1 MRTIVIML
9 MLVSSLS
16 TLTNSANAQV
26 SRTFPYDGVIADDEV
41 YARSGPGKQYY
52 PTSRFRKGDPV
63 SVVRHDPGGWFM
75 VEPPLGSFSW
85 VRTEFVRRDGE
96 RGTVISETPVIAW
109 VGTSF
114 GDDHFVEQRRLQKG
128 EEVEIIAEKTLKD
141 ERGEVAYLKIKP
153 PKSHYRWVPGSKI
166 VSADRT
172 KQFAQTKRPD
182 GDPFSDDSGS
192 AGAVLDPNV
201 APVDLAQLEAIKES
215 GRAEAGAENF
225 GDGVPLPKE
234 VAAKTPGSKAR
245 SRTDTNADTE
255 SPFAAT
261 KNKVSSAK
269 DKAGT
274 ADRQQRLAN
283 IDKQLQEI
291 TQQDTR
297 AWEFAEIEQELL
309 ELQSHSDTADAASRR
324 LALLASY
331 QKTKSVYDEVA
342 QIMEQTNRRD
352 AELASAQRAGQQ
364 FVPPTVVPEGQPL
377 STTQPVNVNRG
388 PVPAQTPSIRPTQPG
403 RTPAPAIRTRPTTP
417 QPQSQ
422 PGTQLRTQ
430 PAAPNGKPAPQNS
443 PTRNRFGGAGI
454 IQRSSANIPN
464 APKHV
469 LVHPN
474 GRVLAFLQSDGVD
487 LDQYVNES
495 MGLEGERTFRPDL
508 QSDLMVVRAAQP
520 VKLKP

>member
-1 MRTIVIML
+1 MRTIVIAL

-16 TLTNSANAQV
+16 TFTNSAVAQA
-26 SRTFPYDGVIADDEV
+26 SRSFPYDAVIMDDEV
-41 YARSGPGKQYY
+41 YARSGPGKQQYY
-52 PTSRFRKGDPV
+52 PTNRFRKGDPV

-75 VEPPLGSFSW
+75 IQPPLGSFSW
-85 VRTEFVRRDGE
+85 VRTEFIRRDGE
-96 RGTVISETPVIAW
+96 RGTIISNDPVIAW
-109 VGTSF
+109 VGTNF
-114 GDDHFVEQRRLQKG
+114 GDDHYVEQRRLQKG
-128 EEVEIIAEKTLKD
+128 EEVEIVGEKTLKD
-141 ERGEVAYLKIKP
+141 DRGEVAYLKIKP
-153 PKSHYRWVPGSKI
+153 PKGHYRWVPGAKV
-166 VSADRT
+166 VSTDKT
-172 KQFAQTKRPD
+172 KQFAQSKRA
-182 GDPFSDDSGS
+182 GSDPFSDDNSS
-192 AGAVLDPNV
+192 TGAVRDPNV
-201 APVDLAQLEAIKES
+201 SQVDLAQLEAIKEG
-215 GRAEAGAENF
+215 GRAEGGTETV

-234 VAAKTPGSKAR
+234 VASKIPGLKAR
-245 SRTDTNADTE
+245 TKIDTDADTD
-255 SPFAAT
+255 SPFAST
-261 KNKVSSAK
+261 KDKVSSAK

-283 IDKQLQEI
+283 IDKQLHEI

-297 AWEFAEIEQELL
+297 SWEFGEIEQELL
-309 ELQSHSDTADAASRR
+309 ELQSHNDTADAASRR

-364 FVPPTVVPEGQPL
+364 FVPPTVVPEGQPP

-388 PVPAQTPSIRPTQPG
+388 PVPAQNPSIRPTQPG
-403 RTPAPAIRTRPTTP
+403 RTPAPAIHTRPATP

-422 PGTQLRTQ
+422 PGTQ
-430 PAAPNGKPAPQNS
+430 PATPNGKAAPKSS
-443 PTRNRFGGAGI
+443 PNRNRFGGAGI